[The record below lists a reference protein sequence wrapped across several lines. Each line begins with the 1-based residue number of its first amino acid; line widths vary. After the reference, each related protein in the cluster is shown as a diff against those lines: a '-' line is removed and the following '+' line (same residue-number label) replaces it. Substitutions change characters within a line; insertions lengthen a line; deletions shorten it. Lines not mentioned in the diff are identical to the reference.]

1 MECSFPAN
9 QAGQS
14 IPNYAEY
21 PEPVSSRNP
30 RFDRS
35 LGATPQST
43 PHSSAL
49 RIVAVLDAG
58 VCERRTRLAGPLFRP
73 AGCAV
78 ARAGVR
84 RPCRGRRPSRP
95 RHGGRPAVPGPAGG
109 GVRPAGGA
117 GVRSGLRFTRSRGR
131 MGRLCVQANLST
143 WHGVKQ
149 GEGAHA
155 PKRRAGQGACGARLG
170 TAGPQPP
177 LSPRQ
182 PHAPSPAVQ
191 PVEINA
197 VKFTTQMNVQMRS
210 RTLSMNGA
218 PAGRRS

>member
-1 MECSFPAN
+1 
-9 QAGQS
+9 
-14 IPNYAEY
+14 
-21 PEPVSSRNP
+21 
-30 RFDRS
+30 
-35 LGATPQST
+35 
-43 PHSSAL
+43 
-49 RIVAVLDAG
+49 
-58 VCERRTRLAGPLFRP
+58 
-73 AGCAV
+73 
-78 ARAGVR
+78 
-84 RPCRGRRPSRP
+84 
-95 RHGGRPAVPGPAGG
+95 
-109 GVRPAGGA
+109 
-117 GVRSGLRFTRSRGR
+117 

-149 GEGAHA
+149 GEGRTPPSGGPAKA
-155 PKRRAGQGACGARLG
+155 PAGHVLERQD
-170 TAGPQPP
+170 PQPP